1 MARISTYQPDINVT
15 GSDRWIG
22 SDWQSPTKITKNF
35 TADAVADY
43 YNKTAKISTGQFAWA
58 FLPYADPQ
66 PQMVFE
72 KVNYYNDTININDL
86 SGNLRVAIL
95 SLGNTEPFP
104 FIQDQWLGKVILA
117 YKASDPG
124 VYSTYAV
131 QSIVDDGDYFLMDL
145 AFVEGSSGMIDKGES
160 VVFGLFAAPNGV
172 TAVTAEFPLLSSG
185 GTTPDISID
194 PSYEIPTAVQIQH
207 FQEAYDQKINIVTSN
222 KPSTTSRAIYFQQQ
236 DGGELSTS
244 WQESFIFVQDL
255 PNTIWSVAHNL
266 NKFPS
271 VSVVDSSGSIVIGE
285 VTYVDNN
292 NVTITFS
299 ASFSGRAYLN

>member
-1 MARISTYQPDINVT
+1 MARISTYTPDLYVV

-22 SDWQSPTKITKNF
+22 SDWQSPTKLTKNF

-43 YNKTAKISTGQFAWA
+43 YNRTAKISTGQFAWA
-58 FLPYADPQ
+58 FMPYSSTQ
-66 PQMVFE
+66 PQKVFE
-72 KVNYYNDTININDL
+72 KINYYNDTININDL

-104 FIQDQWLGKVILA
+104 FINDQWNGKVILA

-131 QSIVDDGDYFLMDL
+131 QSITDDGDYFILDL
-145 AFVEGSSGMIDKGES
+145 AFVEGSSGIINEGES
-160 VVFGLFAAPNGV
+160 VVFGLFAAPNGI

-185 GTTPDISID
+185 GTTPVISID
-194 PSYEIPTAVQIQH
+194 PSYEIPTAIQVSN
-207 FQEAYDQKINIVTSN
+207 FQQAYDEKINNITSN
-222 KPSTTSRAIYFQQQ
+222 KTTTTTRSIYLQQQ

-255 PNTIWSVAHNL
+255 PTTLWAVAHNL

-271 VSVVDSSGSIVIGE
+271 VSVVDSSGSVVVGE
-285 VTYVDNN
+285 VAYIDNN
-292 NVTITFS
+292 NLTITFS
-299 ASFSGRAYLN
+299 ASFSGKAYIN